1 MPRKDEVKPTISVLA
16 VLGDPSHFEGVVDW
30 VRRRGQAI
38 DIVRRGVDALRIH
51 RDTGADLVLVGLP
64 LPDRSSASLLGE
76 LKRQDP
82 YVAIVVVGTDAHVA
96 SAGDAIE
103 LGAQIYFPDPVSRA
117 KELVSALG
125 IGHSARNGDTRP
137 RLASNRAATNSDWSA
152 AVGKSPAMAAVLA
165 TLRQVCQRTT
175 MGVSPAVLLTG
186 ETGTGKG
193 LIAKLFHNNSQR
205 RQHAFVAVNCAAIP
219 GQLLESELFGHEKG
233 AFTDARSTRV
243 GLFETANKG
252 TLFLDEIGAMP
263 LDLQSKIL
271 SAIEDKEIRRV
282 GARAPM
288 RVDVQIIAATHNDL
302 GAMVKHGS
310 FREDLFHRLN
320 VIAIELP
327 PLRER
332 GEDVI
337 EIAEA
342 LVATL
347 AAEYGI
353 VPPRLAADAREAI
366 RRHAWPGNVRELRN
380 ELERIVLLADDDTI
394 HATHFRLSSTRAI
407 ASSAAIHAT
416 PGGLEVVLSGD
427 SCPLEDLEREVI
439 RQALV
444 RCNGNVSGASRYLAI
459 SRQTMIYRMK
469 KHGLASP
476 SSPGLYSFSDS
487 EETDP

>member
-1 MPRKDEVKPTISVLA
+1 M
-16 VLGDPSHFEGVVDW
+16 
-30 VRRRGQAI
+30 
-38 DIVRRGVDALRIH
+38 
-51 RDTGADLVLVGLP
+51 
-64 LPDRSSASLLGE
+64 AS
-76 LKRQDP
+76 
-82 YVAIVVVGTDAHVA
+82 
-96 SAGDAIE
+96 
-103 LGAQIYFPDPVSRA
+103 
-117 KELVSALG
+117 
-125 IGHSARNGDTRP
+125 
-137 RLASNRAATNSDWSA
+137 
-152 AVGKSPAMAAVLA
+152 VLA

-175 MGVSPAVLLTG
+175 VGVSPVVLLTG

-205 RQHAFVAVNCAAIP
+205 RQHAFVSVNCAAIP
-219 GQLLESELFGHEKG
+219 SQLLESELFGHEKG

-282 GARAPM
+282 GARAAM
-288 RVDVQIIAATHNDL
+288 RIDVQIIAATHNDL

-310 FREDLFHRLN
+310 FREDLFHRIN
-320 VIAIELP
+320 VIAVELP

-342 LVATL
+342 LVAVL

-353 VPPRLAADAREAI
+353 APPRLAADAREAI
-366 RRHAWPGNVRELRN
+366 RRHTWPGNVRELRN

-394 HATHFRLSSTRAI
+394 RATHFRLASGRAI

-416 PGGLEVVLSGD
+416 TGGLEVVLSG
-427 SCPLEDLEREVI
+427 E
-439 RQALV
+439 LV
-444 RCNGNVSGASRYLAI
+444 PARGPRTRSD
-459 SRQTMIYRMK
+459 
-469 KHGLASP
+469 
-476 SSPGLYSFSDS
+476 SPGPRALQRQRVARVAVPRDQPSDDDLPNEKARPREPIEPGS
-487 EETDP
+487 VLVLRVG